1 MTEGG
6 EAAMTAEIEALKRL
20 IAECDHIVFF
30 GGAGVS
36 TESDIPDFRSENGI
50 YKALSEYGHRPEA
63 LLSHHFLM
71 EQPELFFRFYK
82 EKMLYPDA
90 RPNAAHDA
98 LARLEADGR
107 LKAVVTQNVDGLHQM
122 AGSRKVLELHGSIN
136 RNHCVNCRK
145 SFDLEFIVGSPGVV
159 PRCDVC
165 GGMVRPDVVLY
176 EEALDQ
182 DVMSEAIQLIAK
194 TRLLI
199 IGGTSLAVYP
209 AAGLVQYAKGK
220 LALINQSA
228 TPYDSQADLVIH
240 DRIGEVLG
248 AAS

>member
-1 MTEGG
+1 
-6 EAAMTAEIEALKRL
+6 
-20 IAECDHIVFF
+20 VFF

-71 EQPELFFRFYK
+71 DRPELFFRFYK

-90 RPNAAHDA
+90 RPNAAHYA
-98 LARLEADGR
+98 LARLEAEGK
-107 LKAVVTQNVDGLHQM
+107 LKTVITQNVDGLHQK
-122 AGSRKVLELHGSIN
+122 AGSQKVLELHGSVH
-136 RNHCVNCRK
+136 RNYCVNCRK
-145 SFDLEFIVGSPGVV
+145 SFGLEFVAESPGAV
-159 PRCDVC
+159 PECDVC

-182 DVMSEAIQLIAK
+182 DVMSESVQFIAE

-199 IGGTSLAVYP
+199 VGGTSLAVYP
-209 AAGLVQYAKGK
+209 AAGLIQYAKGK
-220 LALINQSA
+220 VVLINQSA
-228 TPYDSQADLVIH
+228 TPYDKQADLVIH

-248 AAS
+248 AAVM